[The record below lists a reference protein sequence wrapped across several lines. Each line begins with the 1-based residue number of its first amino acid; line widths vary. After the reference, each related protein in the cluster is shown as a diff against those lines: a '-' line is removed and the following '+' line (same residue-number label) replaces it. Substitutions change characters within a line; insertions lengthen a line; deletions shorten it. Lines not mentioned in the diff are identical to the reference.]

1 MASAL
6 TGPGPAEPLPEEALE
21 VVFIGKDR
29 GLAELY
35 RLRLELDGYW
45 VTLSPTI
52 ETGLQNFRHHLP
64 DLIFLDMG
72 NENGIKTSALQELR
86 RNVAWRGIPVI
97 LLWRGDS
104 EVVEGADVQLGEQ
117 DFIVRVD
124 TVPTEEFWTDQT
136 DYLASPAR
144 PLLGG
149 ASDQGATPARR
160 SRRPAP
166 SPRPSASR

>member
-6 TGPGPAEPLPEEALE
+6 MGPGPGEPLPEEALE
-21 VVFIGKDR
+21 VVFIAKDR

-52 ETGLQNFRHHLP
+52 EAGLRSFRNRLP
-64 DLIFLDMG
+64 DIVFLDLG
-72 NENGIKTSALQELR
+72 DETRIKTTALQELR
-86 RNVAWRGIPVI
+86 GNLAWREIPVI

-104 EVVEGADVQLGEQ
+104 EVVEAIDLQLSKQ

-124 TVPTEEFWTDQT
+124 TVPSEEFWTDQT
-136 DYLASPAR
+136 DCLVSSAR
-144 PLLGG
+144 PVLGG
-149 ASDQGATPARR
+149 ASDLGATPARR
-160 SRRPAP
+160 SRRPAQQ
-166 SPRPSASR
+166 RPSASS